1 MRTPADPHRP
11 VLVSAISWK
20 NSSRLSERNAR
31 MKALLIAWI
40 LTILAIAANAQSPVS
55 VSGHA
60 MIPDASATQNTSI
73 RFELTGCDKGQARV
87 PGVAVFSDY
96 KKDFLV
102 NSTTGAFSGTLYANA
117 VIDCNGTLGAT
128 KYNVTVLY

>member
-1 MRTPADPHRP
+1 
-11 VLVSAISWK
+11 
-20 NSSRLSERNAR
+20 

-128 KYNVTVLY
+128 KYNVTVLYPNRRQNSKTVCYVVGPGAFVLESATPCS